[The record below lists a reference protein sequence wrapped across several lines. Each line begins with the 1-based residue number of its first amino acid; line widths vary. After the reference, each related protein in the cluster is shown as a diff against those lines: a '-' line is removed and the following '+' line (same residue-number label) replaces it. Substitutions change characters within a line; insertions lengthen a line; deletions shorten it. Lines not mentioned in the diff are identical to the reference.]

1 MSILSPF
8 KKIHDSL
15 LDSVLRYF
23 IRRHEMDNIHKKHHL
38 YSHLTLSPEQKEKID
53 TLFIQNYGKKFP
65 YDWHLLYQSYLGVF
79 CENYFPEILFSTKLE
94 PLLNPKRYTRAL
106 EDKNIVEIIVS
117 GLEEVRC
124 PQTYL
129 ACIGG
134 TFRDGYHQILNKEEA
149 ASSLSNIGSCVVK
162 KTIDTSSGR
171 DVMMCE
177 FRDGIDTKS
186 GSSVEQVFEIM
197 GDDFIIQERISQ
209 WHELASL
216 YPNSLNTFRVM
227 TYIIDGEIKL
237 CPLALRMGRN
247 GADRDN
253 IHYGGIV
260 VGVSNDGYLKDSA
273 FSEYQERFP
282 SHPDSGM
289 LFSGYHIQHIDRII
303 VAAKKLHAK
312 IPQLKCLS
320 WDLTLDAEGVPVLI
334 EINMAGQS
342 SWFPQMVNGEALF
355 GDDTP
360 KMLQLIRK

>member
-15 LDSVLRYF
+15 LDVISRYYA
-23 IRRHEMDNIHKKHHL
+23 IKPEMNNIHKKRHL
-38 YSHLTLSPEQKEKID
+38 YSHITLSPEQKERID

-65 YDWHLLYQSYLGVF
+65 YDWHLLYQSYLDVF
-79 CENYFPEILFSTKLE
+79 SENYFPEILFSTKLE

-134 TFRDGYHQILNKEEA
+134 TFRDGYHQILKKSDA
-149 ASSLSNIGSCVVK
+149 ASALSNIGFCVVK

-247 GADRDN
+247 GADKDN
-253 IHYGGIV
+253 LHYG
-260 VGVSNDGYLKDSA
+260 
-273 FSEYQERFP
+273 
-282 SHPDSGM
+282 
-289 LFSGYHIQHIDRII
+289 
-303 VAAKKLHAK
+303 
-312 IPQLKCLS
+312 
-320 WDLTLDAEGVPVLI
+320 
-334 EINMAGQS
+334 
-342 SWFPQMVNGEALF
+342 
-355 GDDTP
+355 
-360 KMLQLIRK
+360 